1 MRRPLLFAFFAA
13 VPLTSS
19 SFAQGYFEAR
29 NSAMGGTGVASSRYK
44 AAGFANPALLTRF
57 GESDDFG
64 MLLPT
69 VGAFADDETGLAD
82 DLQDFT
88 DEFDRIDALLANPG
102 AVTEGDLDALVASLS
117 ALDGRELTAD
127 AGVGLA
133 FAMPSDKFAWSLH
146 LRSYVDVTSFVDVD
160 PQDLIDLGNI
170 DPNSPTATL
179 DDLKSEGR
187 ALGVAMSE
195 VGFSMARELDFGGK
209 KLALGITPKYQRVDS
224 INYGVNINSYDAAD
238 FDADQYMQDEGN
250 FNLDLGASFEPGG
263 GFLVGLMVRDALS
276 YEYDSVVT
284 LGESFGYKIG
294 PVATAGVSW
303 TNDWFTLAADVDLNV
318 RERVDED
325 STSLAG
331 LGISDDTQTWHVGGE
346 FDLAKWFQ
354 LRAGYRGDL
363 EDTMEDA
370 ITAGFGLSPW
380 DVFHIEVAG
389 LYVDADSLGVVAQLS
404 FTF

>member
-1 MRRPLLFAFFAA
+1 MRYSIGLAF
-13 VPLTSS
+13 LTVVSIPS
-19 SFAQGYFEAR
+19 TTFAQGYFEAR
-29 NSAMGGTGVASSRYK
+29 NAAMGGTGVASSRYK

-88 DEFDRIDALLANPG
+88 DEFDRIDALLAS
-102 AVTEGDLDALVASLS
+102 ASVTQGELDSLAASLD

-146 LRSYVDVTSFVDVD
+146 LRSYVDVTTFAD
-160 PQDLIDLGNI
+160 I
-170 DPNSPTATL
+170 DPADITAIQNAIADPSL
-179 DDLKSEGR
+179 PPLFSEGR
-187 ALGVAMSE
+187 ALGVATSE
-195 VGFSMARELDFGGK
+195 VGFSIARELDLGGK

-224 INYGVNINSYDAAD
+224 INYAVNIDSYDNAD
-238 FDADQYMQDEGN
+238 LDADQYMQDEGN
-250 FNLDLGASFEPGG
+250 FNLDVGASFEPGG

-303 TNDWFTLAADVDLNV
+303 TNDWFTLAADVDLNA

-331 LGISDDTQTWHVGGE
+331 LGINDDTQTWHVGGE

-363 EDTMEDA
+363 ENTLEDA
-370 ITAGFGLSPW
+370 VTAGFGLSPW

-389 LYVDADSLGVVAQLS
+389 IYVDADSLGVVAQLS

>member
-1 MRRPLLFAFFAA
+1 
-13 VPLTSS
+13 
-19 SFAQGYFEAR
+19 
-29 NSAMGGTGVASSRYK
+29 
-44 AAGFANPALLTRF
+44 
-57 GESDDFG
+57 
-64 MLLPT
+64 
-69 VGAFADDETGLAD
+69 
-82 DLQDFT
+82 
-88 DEFDRIDALLANPG
+88 
-102 AVTEGDLDALVASLS
+102 
-117 ALDGRELTAD
+117 
-127 AGVGLA
+127 
-133 FAMPSDKFAWSLH
+133 
-146 LRSYVDVTSFVDVD
+146 
-160 PQDLIDLGNI
+160 
-170 DPNSPTATL
+170 
-179 DDLKSEGR
+179 
-187 ALGVAMSE
+187 MSE

-224 INYGVNINSYDAAD
+224 INYGVNFNSYDAAD

>member
-1 MRRPLLFAFFAA
+1 MRRPLLFTFFAA
-13 VPLTSS
+13 VPLTGS

-88 DEFDRIDALLANPG
+88 DEFDRIDALLAS
-102 AVTEGDLDALVASLS
+102 ASVTQGDLDSLAASLD

-146 LRSYVDVTSFVDVD
+146 LRSYVDVTTFAD
-160 PQDLIDLGNI
+160 I
-170 DPNSPTATL
+170 DPADITAIQNAIANPSL
-179 DDLKSEGR
+179 PVLGSEGR
-187 ALGVAMSE
+187 ALGVATSE
-195 VGFSMARELDFGGK
+195 VGFSMARELDLGGK

-224 INYGVNINSYDAAD
+224 INYGVNIDSYDNAD
-238 FDADQYMQDEGN
+238 LDADQYMQDEGN

-303 TNDWFTLAADVDLNV
+303 TNDWFTLAADVDLNA

-331 LGISDDTQTWHVGGE
+331 LGINDDTQTWHVGGE

-363 EDTMEDA
+363 ENTLEDA
-370 ITAGFGLSPW
+370 VTAGFGLSPW

-389 LYVDADSLGVVAQLS
+389 IYVDADSLGVVAQLS